1 MSGYQSRVFTFISNR
16 TNQLKD
22 TCTKGWRH
30 LKVAVVWSG
39 QILLYPLQLLAQA
52 TKIFPPQLPPP
63 PQQRSLPSPPPVPDI
78 NIEQALKLIAVAG
91 YSIVLAPPA
100 PSTVDNWAII
110 DENLWNI
117 EHSHPDDN
125 WVDGGH
131 QREIGGTSEQMT
143 SRTPIIRGLSSLLID
158 RQLVLVTTENEILDI
173 LTISQQ
179 HEIRRRIGTDIARI
193 WHQWQTDKL
202 ASHSQQLSPGQ
213 LLRFDRDLFLD
224 SSSTNQQLIGGD
236 EKDLPKIAQS
246 DRDLPSP
253 RLFDTVGKLR
263 QRWHDWLKNLTAKSP
278 ETSDSAKPTLHQR
291 VQSERQLPS
300 NRYPFNIQPPKIER
314 FLELPQLP
322 PIKESNPSS
331 IAAQPSPT
339 QEHPIQ
345 ATIAKLQPDWL
356 KQWLNYYRDYLY
368 IPSKND
374 TQLAKQPAEFKLT
387 PLGEPQIISTG
398 SSSGIII
405 DAPMET
411 LLRLRSVQVRE
422 RVPKSIKLKQT
433 LDRQNLIDIE
443 SNQLSQTIHP
453 DLEYQPDWIEVDSE
467 LIGYNLSTIDK
478 LLAWLDRLMLQIENW
493 IVSIWDLITNHA
505 ARN

>member
-22 TCTKGWRH
+22 TCTKGLRH

-52 TKIFPPQLPPP
+52 TKIFPAQLPPP

-78 NIEQALKLIAVAG
+78 NIEQALKLIAGAG
-91 YSIVLAPPA
+91 YSIVRAPA
-100 PSTVDNWAII
+100 PLTVDRWAII

-125 WVDGGH
+125 WIDGRMP
-131 QREIGGTSEQMT
+131 QREIGDTSEQMT
-143 SRTPIIRGLSSLLID
+143 SRKPIIRGLSSLLID

-173 LTISQQ
+173 LTSSQQ

-193 WHQWQTDKL
+193 WYQWQTDKL
-202 ASHSQQLSPGQ
+202 ASHSQQLCAEQ
-213 LLRFDRDLFLD
+213 LLRFDRDLSLN
-224 SSSTNQQLIGGD
+224 SSRTNEQLPRIT
-236 EKDLPKIAQS
+236 QS

-253 RLFDTVGKLR
+253 RLFDPVGEKLR
-263 QRWHDWLKNLTAKSP
+263 QWWHDWLKNLTAKSP
-278 ETSDSAKPTLHQR
+278 QTSDSVKPTLRER
-291 VQSERQLPS
+291 VESERQLPS
-300 NRYPFNIQPPKIER
+300 NRYPFNIQPPKIEQ

-322 PIKESNPSS
+322 PIRESNPSS
-331 IAAQPSPT
+331 IAAQPSST

-368 IPSKND
+368 IPSKNAS
-374 TQLAKQPAEFKLT
+374 QLVKQPAEFKLT
-387 PLGEPQIISTG
+387 PLGESQIISTG
-398 SSSGIII
+398 SRSEIII
-405 DAPMET
+405 DAPFAQRSAGRET
-411 LLRLRSVQVRE
+411 RRE
-422 RVPKSIKLKQT
+422 RVPKSIELKQT
-433 LDRQNLIDIE
+433 LDRQNLIDLE
-443 SNQLSQTIHP
+443 SSQLSQTIHS

-467 LIGYNLSTIDK
+467 LIGYNLSAIDK

-493 IVSIWDLITNHA
+493 LVSIWDLITNHP

>member
-22 TCTKGWRH
+22 SCTKGWRH

-52 TKIFPPQLPPP
+52 TKIVPPQLPPP
-63 PQQRSLPSPPPVPDI
+63 PQQIALPSPPPDPDI
-78 NIEQALKLIAVAG
+78 NIEQALELVAG
-91 YSIVLAPPA
+91 AGYAIVLAPSPLA
-100 PSTVDNWAII
+100 VDNWAII

-125 WVDGGH
+125 RVDGGLH
-131 QREIGGTSEQMT
+131 QREIGSTSEQMT
-143 SRTPIIRGLSSLLID
+143 SRKPIIRGLSSLLID

-173 LTISQQ
+173 LTSSQQ

-202 ASHSQQLSPGQ
+202 ASSQQSAGQ
-213 LLRFDRDLFLD
+213 LLLSDRDLRLD
-224 SSSTNQQLIGGD
+224 SSTNQQLIGGD
-236 EKDLPKIAQS
+236 EQDLSQITQS
-246 DRDLPSP
+246 DRVPSS
-253 RLFDTVGKLR
+253 RLFNTVREKLR
-263 QRWHDWLKNLTAKSP
+263 QQWHDWLKITAKSS
-278 ETSDSAKPTLHQR
+278 EQSDSAQPPR
-291 VQSERQLPS
+291 RERQLPS
-300 NRYPFNIQPPKIER
+300 NHAPFNIQPPKIGR

-322 PIKESNPSS
+322 PLKESNPSNV
-331 IAAQPSPT
+331 AAQPSPT
-339 QEHPIQ
+339 QQHPIQ

-368 IPSKND
+368 IPATND
-374 TQLAKQPAEFKLT
+374 TQLVKQPAEFKLT
-387 PLGEPQIISTG
+387 PLEESQIIRTG
-398 SSSGIII
+398 YTSEIIN
-405 DAPMET
+405 
-411 LLRLRSVQVRE
+411 
-422 RVPKSIKLKQT
+422 RVPPKSIELKQT
-433 LDRQNLIDIE
+433 LDRQNLIDVDYH
-443 SNQLSQTIHP
+443 QLSQTIHP

-467 LIGYNLSTIDK
+467 LIGYNRSTIDK

-493 IVSIWDLITNHA
+493 IVSIWDLITNHP

>member
-1 MSGYQSRVFTFISNR
+1 MQAVNVKPMSGYQSRVFTFISNR

-63 PQQRSLPSPPPVPDI
+63 VPDI
-78 NIEQALKLIAVAG
+78 NIEQALKLIAGAG

-100 PSTVDNWAII
+100 PSTVDNWAIV

-193 WHQWQTDKL
+193 WHQWQTEQL

-213 LLRFDRDLFLD
+213 LLRFDRDLLLD

-236 EKDLPKIAQS
+236 EKDLLQITQS

-253 RLFDTVGKLR
+253 RLFDPVGKLR

-278 ETSDSAKPTLHQR
+278 ETSDSAKPTGSQR
-291 VQSERQLPS
+291 VESERQLPS

-322 PIKESNPSS
+322 PIKESNPSN

-374 TQLAKQPAEFKLT
+374 TQIVKQPAEFKLT
-387 PLGEPQIISTG
+387 PLGESQIISTG
-398 SSSGIII
+398 SRSEIII
-405 DAPMET
+405 NAPFAQRSAGRET
-411 LLRLRSVQVRE
+411 RRE
-422 RVPKSIKLKQT
+422 RVPKSIELKQT
-433 LDRQNLIDIE
+433 PDRQNLIDIE

-467 LIGYNLSTIDK
+467 LIGYNLRAIDK

-493 IVSIWDLITNHA
+493 LVSIWDLIANHA